1 LTRNISVH
9 FSRALFSAVATLK
22 TGTPSVTAQQLAN
35 MSTLRLDSDIRN
47 WVLIPITVA
56 MFFVGIVRHN
66 IGKLMHRD
74 RKVDLK
80 ALREAQAVIRAERLR
95 NNSGYLQSPGFR
107 MRKHF
112 FCAPV
117 SDRSTPRVLIE
128 VDQPPRQHP
137 TSRDVLASPPDVN
150 LNLTIA
156 TSHPI
161 RRQSQETGVFNQ
173 TAKKANPQAQMLSD
187 PTMMTSMLTKNLNF
201 IVPNMLTAGWVNFF
215 FTGFVV
221 GKVPFPL
228 TQRFRGMLQ
237 RGIEL
242 QSLDVTYVSSLS
254 WYFLNFFGL
263 RGVFNLCLGEN
274 TLDDTQAMQQQ
285 MAMGMNTEKAFAAV
299 KENLDMMEHEF
310 VLYVAERR
318 AERLLR
324 RLVSGAAVGEAR
336 AFANAEF

>member
-1 LTRNISVH
+1 
-9 FSRALFSAVATLK
+9 
-22 TGTPSVTAQQLAN
+22 

-137 TSRDVLASPPDVN
+137 SSRDVLASPP
-150 LNLTIA
+150 T
-156 TSHPI
+156 
-161 RRQSQETGVFNQ
+161 
-173 TAKKANPQAQMLSD
+173 
-187 PTMMTSMLTKNLNF
+187 
-201 IVPNMLTAGWVNFF
+201 
-215 FTGFVV
+215 
-221 GKVPFPL
+221 
-228 TQRFRGMLQ
+228 
-237 RGIEL
+237 
-242 QSLDVTYVSSLS
+242 
-254 WYFLNFFGL
+254 
-263 RGVFNLCLGEN
+263 
-274 TLDDTQAMQQQ
+274 
-285 MAMGMNTEKAFAAV
+285 
-299 KENLDMMEHEF
+299 
-310 VLYVAERR
+310 
-318 AERLLR
+318 
-324 RLVSGAAVGEAR
+324 
-336 AFANAEF
+336 